1 MNPVPL
7 VIYLDD
13 VHAVMRHM
21 ELCMDCAS
29 RVLVVVEDGQ
39 WDVTLGHSPTC
50 PARLATT
57 PAQA

>member
-1 MNPVPL
+1 MNTGPL

-13 VHAVMRHM
+13 VHAAMRDM

-29 RVLVVVEDGQ
+29 RVLVVVESGQ

-50 PARLATT
+50 PAHLATT
-57 PAQA
+57 RTQA